1 MPRSP
6 ALGDRPR
13 FYLANWVIRVLAP
26 YPLQCAAIGACIAM
40 QVLLYVSYPVAFTVI
55 FNKAVPE
62 YNHDL
67 LKKIMVGIL
76 ILFLICG
83 VTAMFQAKLVSSI
96 GSKGLGRVRQRMF
109 SNILEQSHSFF
120 SKNKASD
127 LIAKFSIELADIET
141 ALVFALPPLVECIL
155 VVIGCLLTISVF
167 DWRIALVATALIP
180 LSYLSAVKL
189 GPWVSH
195 YAIGKINAESKL
207 LATLQDAING
217 RNTIRAFGAEHKIN
231 DSFSHH
237 NTVLQ
242 KASSGYVYNAS
253 LIPLFSLYSV
263 NIILV
268 LMVGTGA
275 AFVID
280 QELSLGSFFGCITLL
295 GSVAAGT
302 NSAIKFY
309 AIVMSVQHKV
319 MDIEHYLEVGGTR
332 NQGTPNPSPF
342 VPRDCINF
350 KQVSFQYPDGDLVLN
365 NVSFDIEIGSSV
377 AIVGETGSGK
387 STLIHLLT
395 GFYEPT
401 MGSISIDGVDIKA
414 IHKTSLRNTCG
425 IVFQDA
431 YLLNTTI
438 KENILLGKAD
448 ASDEDVTQA
457 AKKAQIHDYIESLPL
472 KYNFMIEDNG
482 SKLSGGQK
490 QRLAIARAIVRKPNL
505 LILDE
510 STSALDANTE
520 ASIVQDIY
528 RIKQDMTIVAITH
541 RLNTIKEFNKII
553 VLNKGSVVEEG
564 QHFELLQKQGHYFNM
579 WSNQMTH
586 KEFH

>member
-1 MPRSP
+1 
-6 ALGDRPR
+6 
-13 FYLANWVIRVLAP
+13 
-26 YPLQCAAIGACIAM
+26 
-40 QVLLYVSYPVAFTVI
+40 
-55 FNKAVPE
+55 
-62 YNHDL
+62 
-67 LKKIMVGIL
+67 
-76 ILFLICG
+76 
-83 VTAMFQAKLVSSI
+83 
-96 GSKGLGRVRQRMF
+96 MF

-309 AIVMSVQHKV
+309 AIVMSIQHKV
-319 MDIEHYLEVGGTR
+319 MDIEHYLEVGGMR
-332 NQGTPNPSPF
+332 NQGTPNPSSF

-579 WSNQMTH
+579 WRNQMTH

>member
-1 MPRSP
+1 
-6 ALGDRPR
+6 
-13 FYLANWVIRVLAP
+13 
-26 YPLQCAAIGACIAM
+26 
-40 QVLLYVSYPVAFTVI
+40 
-55 FNKAVPE
+55 
-62 YNHDL
+62 
-67 LKKIMVGIL
+67 
-76 ILFLICG
+76 
-83 VTAMFQAKLVSSI
+83 
-96 GSKGLGRVRQRMF
+96 
-109 SNILEQSHSFF
+109 
-120 SKNKASD
+120 
-127 LIAKFSIELADIET
+127 
-141 ALVFALPPLVECIL
+141 
-155 VVIGCLLTISVF
+155 
-167 DWRIALVATALIP
+167 
-180 LSYLSAVKL
+180 
-189 GPWVSH
+189 
-195 YAIGKINAESKL
+195 
-207 LATLQDAING
+207 
-217 RNTIRAFGAEHKIN
+217 
-231 DSFSHH
+231 
-237 NTVLQ
+237 
-242 KASSGYVYNAS
+242 
-253 LIPLFSLYSV
+253 
-263 NIILV
+263 
-268 LMVGTGA
+268 
-275 AFVID
+275 
-280 QELSLGSFFGCITLL
+280 
-295 GSVAAGT
+295 
-302 NSAIKFY
+302 
-309 AIVMSVQHKV
+309 
-319 MDIEHYLEVGGTR
+319 
-332 NQGTPNPSPF
+332 
-342 VPRDCINF
+342 
-350 KQVSFQYPDGDLVLN
+350 
-365 NVSFDIEIGSSV
+365 
-377 AIVGETGSGK
+377 
-387 STLIHLLT
+387 
-395 GFYEPT
+395 